1 MTELRT
7 FQQSVQDGFYPGY
20 FYSGQQDNPLAVA
33 TMERTHQ
40 AIRAAMDNMEMGTVI
55 ATPCGG
61 GKTTTQIAL
70 LKEVATAGNVSAV
83 VATDRVD
90 RLMRN
95 LEDAVQTGKIANN
108 GRNVIANLSDGDS
121 VQMQEIW
128 DSPYKKIV
136 GITPQRILSMDPELL
151 SPIYRDGIKSKQT
164 GEKSYKNFFL
174 CDEAVTDVDITD
186 YKLSDLY
193 AFVGHLRESISPE
206 KENDVEDG
214 QTAKKAG
221 DLAEKLLE
229 LVKNEI
235 DRINSSTLRYRD
247 GERKEDRTRPDVLY
261 GYLNIT
267 KKYTAALLDLIN
279 SMQNMVKILRAKGRI
294 KENSSRKSAIE
305 RIIEDSAK
313 MENNEKFS
321 EIQTWIR
328 KVRDF
333 RTSTTAVKY
342 LAEINLGEFE
352 IKIDRLEQLA
362 ELKTAPAELERICK
376 NNKKN
381 MRENSYGCENII
393 SVDEFL
399 SIFSPKNVVIMNT
412 IRKGRSK
419 IDNRPQVTITVGKYT
434 LDQLPWGKMP
444 IIIADGTGHL
454 NPAYRDGRY
463 QFNFVGDFYKPHIPV
478 KIVQY
483 GEISGAYDLKKDNQ
497 TQAKNLFNHIREI
510 LGENLKRIN
519 PKKTLVT
526 CYKELVPLMSEFG
539 LAPGVLSDLPA
550 KSFGSV
556 DLTGSNE
563 YKDRA
568 VIVKIGQSTIS
579 QFTAFIQVC
588 CRKPEIWNEIVNMET
603 VERQTLLRTIYNYNA
618 TSENCKYYDLIRKN
632 QVDTACKD
640 IVQEFQRL
648 RIRNF
653 PKSEDPAELNR
664 YGISVLW
671 FSRGH
676 AQGEYDP
683 EKESLSEEIVR
694 RILTEFGCDINR
706 DYIYHVPVLNEYK
719 NDDKAP
725 SLIIE
730 YYKKL
735 AAGAEYTY
743 SEISRELNIPMDTV
757 KQTFSRNKTLKSL
770 VRNDTVIRRGK
781 FLIHVKAGSEK
792 RDLARIM
799 TAYRS
804 YNYGEKYNFTD
815 IAVAAEVSEEF
826 ARQAFEFNAEL
837 KKLTKFD
844 DVLPDGGICKNPEKE
859 EIVKAMAYVE
869 KFYRETPLLSKY
881 SASTIATG
889 TGIKRTL
896 VAEILCMPYMRE
908 LMAADKKM
916 SGGYFRKQSADP
928 EQMSLFTA

>member
-7 FQQSVQDGFYPGY
+7 FRQSMQDGFYPGY
-20 FYSGQQDNPLAVA
+20 FYSSQAENPLAVA

-40 AIRAAMDNMEMGTVI
+40 SIRAAMDNMEMGTVI

-95 LEDAVQTGKIANN
+95 LEDAIQTGKIANN

-151 SPIYRDGIKSKQT
+151 APIYRDGVKSKQS
-164 GEKSYKNFFL
+164 GEKQYKNFFL
-174 CDEAVTDVDITD
+174 CDEAITDVEIND

-193 AFVGHLRESISPE
+193 AFVGHLRESIAPE

-221 DLAEKLLE
+221 DLSEKLLE

-247 GERKEDRTRPDVLY
+247 GEKKEDRTRPDVFY
-261 GYLNIT
+261 GYLNTT
-267 KKYTAALLDLIN
+267 KKYSAALLDLIN
-279 SMQNMVKILRAKGRI
+279 SMQNMVEILKAKGRI

-305 RIIEDSAK
+305 RIIEDSTK
-313 MENNEKFS
+313 IENNEKFS
-321 EIQTWIR
+321 EIQTWVK

-381 MRENSYGCENII
+381 MRESSLGCENII
-393 SVDEFL
+393 SAEEFL
-399 SIFSPKNVVIMNT
+399 SVFDPENVVIMNT

-434 LDQLPWGKMP
+434 LNQLPWGKMP

-463 QFNFVGDFYKPHIPV
+463 NFNFVGDFYKPRIPV

-497 TQAKNLFNHIREI
+497 TQAKNLFNHMREI
-510 LGENLKRIN
+510 LGENLKKIN
-519 PKKTLVT
+519 PRKTLVT
-526 CYKELVPLMSEFG
+526 CYKELVPLMAEFG
-539 LAPGVLSDLPA
+539 LAPGILSDLSA

-563 YKDRA
+563 YKDRS

-579 QFTAFIQVC
+579 QFTSFVQVC
-588 CRKPEIWNEIVNMET
+588 CRKPEIWGEIVNMET

-618 TSENCKYYDLIRKN
+618 TADNCGYYGLIRKN

-653 PKSEDPAELNR
+653 PKSEDPVELNR

-694 RILTEFGCDINR
+694 RIMAEFGCDIGR
-706 DYIYHVPVLNEYK
+706 DYIYHAPTLNEYK
-719 NDDKAP
+719 NDDRAP
-725 SLIIE
+725 ALIIE

-743 SEISRELNIPMDTV
+743 SGISRELNIPMDTV

-804 YNYGEKYNFTD
+804 YNYGEKYSFTD

-826 ARQAFEFNAEL
+826 VRQAFEFNAEL

-859 EIVKAMAYVE
+859 ELVKAMAYVE
-869 KFYRETPLLSKY
+869 KIYRETPLLSKY
-881 SASTIATG
+881 SASTIAAD
-889 TGIKRTL
+889 TGIKRT
-896 VAEILCMPYMRE
+896 VVSEILCMPYMKQ
-908 LMAADKKM
+908 LMSADKKM
-916 SGGYFRKQSADP
+916 SGGLFRKQSP
-928 EQMSLFTA
+928 EAQQLSLF

>member
-20 FYSGQQDNPLAVA
+20 FYSSQAENPLAVA

-40 AIRAAMDNMEMGTVI
+40 SIRAAMDNTEYGTVI
-55 ATPCGG
+55 GTPCGG

-151 SPIYRDGIKSKQT
+151 APIYRDGVKSKQA
-164 GEKSYKNFFL
+164 GEKCYKNFFL

-206 KENDVEDG
+206 KETDSEDG

-247 GERKEDRTRPDVLY
+247 GEKKEDRTRPDVFY
-261 GYLNIT
+261 GYLNVS
-267 KKYTAALLDLIN
+267 KKYSAALLDLIN
-279 SMQNMVKILRAKGRI
+279 SMQNMVKILKAKGRI
-294 KENSSRKSAIE
+294 KENSTRKSALE
-305 RIIEDSAK
+305 KIIEDSTK

-321 EIQTWIR
+321 EIQTWIKR
-328 KVRDF
+328 VRDF
-333 RTSTTAVKY
+333 RVSTTAMKY

-352 IKIDRLEQLA
+352 IKIDRFEQLA

-376 NNKKN
+376 NNKKS
-381 MRENSYGCENII
+381 MRENSGGCESII
-393 SVDEFL
+393 SVEDFL
-399 SIFSPKNVVIMNT
+399 SVFDPNNVVIMNT
-412 IRKGRSK
+412 VRRGRSK

-463 QFNFVGDFYKPHIPV
+463 QFNFVSDFYKPRIPV

-497 TQAKNLFNHIREI
+497 TQAKSLFNHIREI
-510 LGENLKRIN
+510 LGENLKKIN
-519 PKKTLVT
+519 PRKTLVT
-526 CYKELVPLMSEFG
+526 CYKELVPLMAEFG

-556 DLTGSNE
+556 DLTGSND

-579 QFTAFIQVC
+579 QFTAFIQIC
-588 CRKPEIWNEIVNMET
+588 CRKPEVWKEIVNMET

-618 TSENCKYYDLIRKN
+618 TPDNCKFYEMIRKN

-653 PKSEDPAELNR
+653 PKSEDPAELSR

-676 AQGEYDP
+676 AQETYDV

-694 RILTEFGCDINR
+694 RILAEFDCDIDR
-706 DYIYHVPVLNEYK
+706 DYIYHAPILNEYR
-719 NDDKAP
+719 NDDRAP

-743 SEISRELNIPMDTV
+743 SGISRELNIPVDTV
-757 KQTFSRNKTLKSL
+757 RQTFCRNKILKAL
-770 VRNDTVIRRGK
+770 AKNDVVVKKEKYLIR
-781 FLIHVKAGSEK
+781 IKAGSEK
-792 RDLARIM
+792 QDLERVLA
-799 TAYRS
+799 AYRG
-804 YNYGEKYNFTD
+804 YNYGEKYNFAD
-815 IAVAAEVSEEF
+815 IAETAEVTEEF
-826 ARQAFEFNAEL
+826 VRQAFEFNKEF
-837 KKLTKFD
+837 KKYIRFD
-844 DVLPDGGICKNPEKE
+844 SVTTDGGICRNPEKE

-869 KFYRETPLLSKY
+869 KCYRETPLLSKY
-881 SASTIATG
+881 SASTIAAG
-889 TGIKRTL
+889 TGFKRTL
-896 VAEILCMPYMRE
+896 VSEILCMPFMKQM
-908 LMAADKKM
+908 MAADKKM
-916 SGGYFRKQSADP
+916 SGGMFRKQSP
-928 EQMSLFTA
+928 EAQQMSLF

>member
-7 FQQSVQDGFYPGY
+7 FNQSVQDGFYPGY
-20 FYSGQQDNPLAVA
+20 YYSSQAENPLAVA

-40 AIRAAMDNMEMGTVI
+40 SIRAAMNNMETGTVI
-55 ATPCGG
+55 GTPCGG

-70 LKEVATAGNVSAV
+70 LKEVATAGNISAV

-174 CDEAVTDVDITD
+174 CDEAVTDVEIND

-193 AFVGHLRESISPE
+193 AFTGHLRESISPE
-206 KENDVEDG
+206 KENDTEDG

-229 LVKNEI
+229 LIKNEI

-247 GERKEDRTRPDVLY
+247 GEKKEDRTRPDVFY
-261 GYLNIT
+261 GYLNVT
-267 KKYTAALLDLIN
+267 KKYSAALSDLIN
-279 SMQNMVKILRAKGRI
+279 TLQDMVKILKAKGRI
-294 KENSSRKSAIE
+294 KENSSRKSALE
-305 RIIEDSAK
+305 KIIEDAVK
-313 MENNEKFS
+313 VENNMKFS

-333 RTSTTAVKY
+333 RVSATAVKY
-342 LAEINLGEFE
+342 LKEASLGELE
-352 IKIDRLEQLA
+352 IKTYRLEQLA

-381 MRENSYGCENII
+381 IRENSLGCENII
-393 SVDEFL
+393 SADEFL
-399 SIFSPKNVVIMNT
+399 SIFDPENVVIMNT
-412 IRKGRSK
+412 VRRGRSK
-419 IDNRPQVTITVGKYT
+419 IDNRPQITITVGRYT
-434 LDQLPWGKMP
+434 MDQLPWGKMP

-454 NPAYRDGRY
+454 NPAYQDGRY
-463 QFNFVGDFYKPHIPV
+463 KFDFVGDFYKPHIPV
-478 KIVQY
+478 RIVQY

-510 LGENLKRIN
+510 LGDNLAKIN
-519 PKKTLVT
+519 PRKTLVT
-526 CYKELVPLMSEFG
+526 CYKELVPLMAEFG

-579 QFTAFIQVC
+579 QFTSFVQVC
-588 CRKPEIWNEIVNMET
+588 CRKPEIWGEIVNMET
-603 VERQTLLRTIYNYNA
+603 LERQTLLRTIYNYNA
-618 TSENCKYYDLIRKN
+618 NAENCRYYGLIRRN

-664 YGISVLW
+664 YGISILW

-694 RILTEFGCDINR
+694 RILTEFDCDADR
-706 DYIYHVPVLNEYK
+706 DYIYHAPVLNEYK
-719 NDDKAP
+719 NDDRAP

-743 SEISRELNIPMDTV
+743 SGISRELNIPVDTV
-757 KQTFSRNKTLKSL
+757 RQTFCRNKILKAL
-770 VRNDTVIRRGK
+770 AKNDVVVKREKYLIR
-781 FLIHVKAGSEK
+781 IKAGSEK
-792 RDLARIM
+792 QDLERVLA
-799 TAYRS
+799 AYRG
-804 YNYGEKYNFTD
+804 YNYGEKYNFAD
-815 IAVAAEVSEEF
+815 IAETANVSEEF
-826 ARQAFEFNAEL
+826 VRQAFEFNKEF
-837 KKLTKFD
+837 KKFIRFD
-844 DVLPDGGICKNPEKE
+844 SFTADGGICRNPEKE

-916 SGGYFRKQSADP
+916 SGGMFRKQSP
-928 EQMSLFTA
+928 EAQQMSLF

>member
-7 FQQSVQDGFYPGY
+7 FQQSVREGYYPGY
-20 FYSGQQDNPLAVA
+20 YYSSQAENPLAVA
-33 TMERTHQ
+33 AMERTHQ
-40 AIRAAMDNMEMGTVI
+40 AIRAAMDSMETGTVI

-70 LKEVATAGNVSAV
+70 LKEVATAGSVSAV

-151 SPIYRDGIKSKQT
+151 APIYRDGVKSKQT

-174 CDEAVTDVDITD
+174 CDEAITDVEISD

-214 QTAKKAG
+214 QTAKRAG

-247 GERKEDRTRPDVLY
+247 GEKKEDRTRPDVFY
-261 GYLNIT
+261 GYLNT
-267 KKYTAALLDLIN
+267 SKKYSAALLDLIN
-279 SMQNMVKILRAKGRI
+279 SMQNMVKILKAKGRI

-305 RIIEDSAK
+305 RIIEDSVK
-313 MENNEKFS
+313 IENNEKFS
-321 EIQTWIR
+321 EIQTWINR
-328 KVRDF
+328 VRDF
-333 RTSTTAVKY
+333 RVSNTAIKY
-342 LAEINLGEFE
+342 LTEINLGEIE

-393 SVDEFL
+393 SADKFL
-399 SIFSPKNVVIMNT
+399 SIFNPKNVVIMNT
-412 IRKGRSK
+412 VCRGRSK
-419 IDNRPQVTITVGKYT
+419 IDNRPQVTITVGRYT

-478 KIVQY
+478 RVVQY

-497 TQAKNLFNHIREI
+497 TQAKNLFNHMKEV

-519 PKKTLVT
+519 PRKTLVT
-526 CYKELVPLMSEFG
+526 CYKELVPLMAEYG
-539 LAPGVLSDLPA
+539 LAPGILSDLPA

-563 YKDRA
+563 YKNRA

-579 QFTAFIQVC
+579 QFTSFVQIC
-588 CRKPEIWNEIVNMET
+588 CRKPEIWDEIVNMET

-618 TSENCKYYDLIRKN
+618 NSENCRYYDLIRKN

-664 YGISVLW
+664 YGISILW

-694 RILTEFGCDINR
+694 RIMTEFDCDVDR
-706 DYIYHVPVLNEYK
+706 DYIYHSPILNEYK
-719 NDDKAP
+719 NDDRAP
-725 SLIIE
+725 ALIIE

-743 SEISRELNIPMDTV
+743 SGISRELNIPVDTV
-757 KQTFSRNKTLKSL
+757 RQTFCRNKILKAL
-770 VRNDTVIRRGK
+770 AKNDVVVKKEKYLIR
-781 FLIHVKAGSEK
+781 IKAGSEK
-792 RDLARIM
+792 QDLERVLA
-799 TAYRS
+799 AYRG
-804 YNYGEKYNFTD
+804 YNYGEKYIFAD
-815 IAVAAEVSEEF
+815 IAETAEVTEEF
-826 ARQAFEFNAEL
+826 VRQAFEFNKEF
-837 KKLTKFD
+837 KKFARYDEFTA
-844 DVLPDGGICKNPEKE
+844 DGGICKNPEKE

-896 VAEILCMPYMRE
+896 VSEILCMPFMRE

-916 SGGYFRKQSADP
+916 SGGMYRKQSP
-928 EQMSLFTA
+928 EAQQMSLF

>member
-7 FQQSVQDGFYPGY
+7 FQQSIREGYYPEY
-20 FYSGQQDNPLAVA
+20 FYTGQAKNPLATA

-40 AIRAAMDNMEMGTVI
+40 AIRAAMDNMETGTVI
-55 ATPCGG
+55 GTPCGG
-61 GKTTTQIAL
+61 GKTTTQVAI
-70 LKEVATAGNVSAV
+70 LKEIATTGSVSAV

-95 LEDAVQTGKIANN
+95 LEGAEQASNIIN
-108 GRNVIANLSDGDS
+108 GRNAVANLSDGDGLNI
-121 VQMQEIW
+121 QEIW
-128 DSPYKKIV
+128 SSPYKKIV
-136 GITPQRILSMDPELL
+136 GITPQRILSMDPEMIA
-151 SPIYRDGIKSKQT
+151 PIYTDGIKSKQT
-164 GEKSYKNFFL
+164 GEKCYKNFFL
-174 CDEAVTDVDITD
+174 CDEAITDVEIKD
-186 YKLSDLY
+186 YKLSDFY
-193 AFVGHLRESISPE
+193 AFAGYLRESISPG
-206 KENDVEDG
+206 KENDAEDG
-214 QTAKKAG
+214 RTAKRAG

-229 LVKNEI
+229 LIKNEI
-235 DRINSSTLRYRD
+235 DRINSSTLRYR
-247 GERKEDRTRPDVLY
+247 ENEKKEDRTRPDVFY
-261 GYLNIT
+261 GYLNT
-267 KKYTAALLDLIN
+267 SKKYSAALSDVIN
-279 SMQNMVKILRAKGRI
+279 TLQNMVKILKAKGRI
-294 KENSSRKSAIE
+294 KENSSGKSAIE
-305 RIIEDSAK
+305 RIIEDSVK
-313 MENNEKFS
+313 IENNEKFS
-321 EIQTWIR
+321 EIQTWIK

-342 LAEINLGEFE
+342 LKETHLGELE
-352 IKIDRLEQLA
+352 IKIYRLEQLA

-381 MRENSYGCENII
+381 MRENSFGCENII

-399 SIFSPKNVVIMNT
+399 SIFDPKNVVIMNT
-412 IRKGRSK
+412 VRKGRSK
-419 IDNRPQVTITVGKYT
+419 IDNKPQITITVGRYT

-463 QFNFVGDFYKPHIPV
+463 KFNFVGDFHKPRIPV
-478 KIVQY
+478 RIVQY

-519 PKKTLVT
+519 PRKTLVT
-526 CYKELVPLMSEFG
+526 CYKELVPLMAEFS
-539 LAPGVLSDLPA
+539 LAPGILSDLPA

-556 DLTGSNE
+556 DLTGSND
-563 YKDRA
+563 YKDRS

-579 QFTAFIQVC
+579 QFTAFIQIC
-588 CRKPEIWNEIVNMET
+588 CRKPEVWKEIVNMET

-618 TSENCKYYDLIRKN
+618 TADNCGYYRLIRKN

-653 PKSEDPAELNR
+653 PQSEDPAELNR

-676 AQGEYDP
+676 AQGTYDS

-694 RILTEFGCDINR
+694 RIMTEFGCDINR
-706 DYIYHVPVLNEYK
+706 DYIYHAPVLNEYR
-719 NDDKAP
+719 NDDRAP
-725 SLIIE
+725 ALIIE

-743 SEISRELNIPMDTV
+743 SGISRELNISMDTV

-770 VRNDTVIRRGK
+770 VKNDTVIRRGK

-792 RDLARIM
+792 QDLARIM
-799 TAYRS
+799 TAYRI
-804 YNYGEKYNFTD
+804 YNYGEKYSFTD

-826 ARQAFEFNAEL
+826 VRQAFEFNVEL
-837 KKLTKFD
+837 KKLTRFD

-859 EIVKAMAYVE
+859 EIVRAMAYVE

-881 SASTIATG
+881 SASTIAAG

-896 VAEILCMPYMRE
+896 VSEILCMPFMKE

-916 SGGYFRKQSADP
+916 SGGYFKKQSADP

>member
-7 FQQSVQDGFYPGY
+7 FNQSVRDGFYPGY
-20 FYSGQQDNPLAVA
+20 FYSSQAENPLAVA

-40 AIRAAMDNMEMGTVI
+40 AIRAAMDNMGSGTVI
-55 ATPCGG
+55 GTPCGG

-70 LKEVATAGNVSAV
+70 LKEVATAGSISAV

-164 GEKSYKNFFL
+164 GEKCYKNFFL
-174 CDEAVTDVDITD
+174 CDEAITDVDITD

-193 AFVGHLRESISPE
+193 AFVGHLRESISPDR
-206 KENDVEDG
+206 ENDTEDG

-235 DRINSSTLRYRD
+235 DRINSSTLRYR
-247 GERKEDRTRPDVLY
+247 ENEKKEDRTRPDVFY
-261 GYLNIT
+261 GYLNAS
-267 KKYTAALLDLIN
+267 KKYSDSLLDLIN
-279 SMQNMVKILRAKGRI
+279 SLKDMVEILKKKGRI
-294 KENSSRKSAIE
+294 KENSTRKSAIE
-305 RIIEDSAK
+305 RIIEDSVK
-313 MENNEKFS
+313 IENNEKFS
-321 EIQTWIR
+321 EIQTWIK

-342 LAEINLGEFE
+342 LAEVNLGEVE
-352 IKIDRLEQLA
+352 IKIDRFEQLA
-362 ELKTAPAELERICK
+362 ELKTAPSELERICK
-376 NNKKN
+376 NNKKS
-381 MRENSYGCENII
+381 MRENSYGCEWII
-393 SVDEFL
+393 SVDVFL
-399 SIFSPKNVVIMNT
+399 SIFYPKNVVVMNT
-412 IRKGRSK
+412 VRRGRSK

-463 QFNFVGDFYKPHIPV
+463 QFNFVGDFYKPRIPV

-497 TQAKNLFNHIREI
+497 TQAKSLFGHIREI
-510 LGENLKRIN
+510 LGENLERIN
-519 PKKTLVT
+519 PRKTLVT

-539 LAPGVLSDLPA
+539 LAPGILSDLPA

-588 CRKPEIWNEIVNMET
+588 CRKPEIWNEIVEMET

-618 TSENCKYYDLIRKN
+618 NSENCRYYGLIRKN

-664 YGISVLW
+664 YGISILW

-694 RILTEFGCDINR
+694 RIMAEFGCDTDR
-706 DYIYHVPVLNEYK
+706 DYIYHAPTLNEYK
-719 NDDKAP
+719 NDDRAP
-725 SLIIE
+725 ALIIE

-743 SEISRELNIPMDTV
+743 SGISRELNIPVDTV
-757 KQTFSRNKTLKSL
+757 RQTFCRNKILKAL
-770 VRNDTVIRRGK
+770 AKNDVVVKKEKYLIR
-781 FLIHVKAGSEK
+781 IKAGSEK
-792 RDLARIM
+792 QDLERVLA
-799 TAYRS
+799 AYRG
-804 YNYGEKYNFTD
+804 YNYGEKYIFAD
-815 IAVAAEVSEEF
+815 IAETAEVTEEF
-826 ARQAFEFNAEL
+826 VRQAFEFNKEF
-837 KKLTKFD
+837 KKFVRYDEFTA
-844 DVLPDGGICKNPEKE
+844 DGGICRNPEKE

-896 VAEILCMPYMRE
+896 VSEILCMPFMRE

-916 SGGYFRKQSADP
+916 SGGMYRKQSP
-928 EQMSLFTA
+928 EAQQMSLF

>member
-151 SPIYRDGIKSKQT
+151 SPIYRDGIRSKQT
-164 GEKSYKNFFL
+164 GEKQYKNFFL
-174 CDEAVTDVDITD
+174 CDEAITDVEIND

-214 QTAKKAG
+214 QTAKRAG

-247 GERKEDRTRPDVLY
+247 GEKKEDRTRPDVFY
-261 GYLNIT
+261 GYLNIS
-267 KKYTAALLDLIN
+267 KKYSAALLDLIN

-313 MENNEKFS
+313 IENNEKFS

-381 MRENSYGCENII
+381 MRENSYGCEGVI

-412 IRKGRSK
+412 IRRGRSK

-463 QFNFVGDFYKPHIPV
+463 QFNFVGDFYKPRIPV

-497 TQAKNLFNHIREI
+497 TQAKNLFGHIREI

-519 PKKTLVT
+519 PRKTIVT
-526 CYKELVPLMSEFG
+526 CYKELVPLMAEYK
-539 LAPGVLSDLPA
+539 LAPGILSDLPA

-568 VIVKIGQSTIS
+568 VIVKVGQSTIS
-579 QFTAFIQVC
+579 QFTSFVQVC
-588 CRKPEIWNEIVNMET
+588 CRKPEIWGEIVDMET

-618 TSENCKYYDLIRKN
+618 TAENCGYYGLIRKN

-664 YGISVLW
+664 YGVSILW

-694 RILTEFGCDINR
+694 RILAEFGCDIGR
-706 DYIYHVPVLNEYK
+706 DYIYHAPMLNEYK
-719 NDDKAP
+719 NDDRAP
-725 SLIIE
+725 ALIIE

-743 SEISRELNIPMDTV
+743 SGISRELNIPADTV
-757 KQTFSRNKTLKSL
+757 RQTFCRNKILKAL
-770 VRNDTVIRRGK
+770 AKNDVVVKKEKYLIR
-781 FLIHVKAGSEK
+781 IKAGSEK
-792 RDLARIM
+792 QDLERVLA
-799 TAYRS
+799 AYRG
-804 YNYGEKYNFTD
+804 YNYGEKYIFAD
-815 IAVAAEVSEEF
+815 IAETAEVTEEF
-826 ARQAFEFNAEL
+826 VRQAFEFNKEF
-837 KKLTKFD
+837 KKFVRYDEFTA
-844 DVLPDGGICKNPEKE
+844 DGGICKNPEKE

-869 KFYRETPLLSKY
+869 KCYRETPLLSKY
-881 SASTIATG
+881 SAGTIATG
-889 TGIKRTL
+889 TGLKRTL
-896 VAEILCMPYMRE
+896 VSEILCMPFMRE

-916 SGGYFRKQSADP
+916 SGGYFKKQSPDP
-928 EQMSLFTA
+928 QQMSLFSA

>member
-20 FYSGQQDNPLAVA
+20 FYSGQQNNPLAVA
-33 TMERTHQ
+33 AMERTHQ
-40 AIRAAMDNMEMGTVI
+40 SIRAAMDNTEMGTVI

-70 LKEVATAGNVSAV
+70 LKEIATAGNISAV

-90 RLMRN
+90 RLLRN

-151 SPIYRDGIKSKQT
+151 APIYRDGIKSKQA
-164 GEKSYKNFFL
+164 GEKQYKNFFL
-174 CDEAVTDVDITD
+174 CDEAITDVEIND

-206 KENDVEDG
+206 KEGDTEDG
-214 QTAKKAG
+214 QTAKRAG

-235 DRINSSTLRYRD
+235 DRINSSTLRYR
-247 GERKEDRTRPDVLY
+247 ESEKKEDRTRPDVFY
-261 GYLNIT
+261 GYLNVI
-267 KKYTAALLDLIN
+267 KKYSAALLNLIN
-279 SMQNMVKILRAKGRI
+279 SMQNMVKILKAKGRI

-313 MENNEKFS
+313 IENNEKFS

-328 KVRDF
+328 RVRDF

-342 LAEINLGEFE
+342 LAEINLGEVE
-352 IKIDRLEQLA
+352 VKIDRLEQLA
-362 ELKTAPAELERICK
+362 ELKTASAELERICK

-381 MRENSYGCENII
+381 MRENSYGCEGII

-399 SIFSPKNVVIMNT
+399 SIFSPENVVIMNT

-419 IDNRPQVTITVGKYT
+419 IDNRPQVTITVGRYT

-497 TQAKNLFNHIREI
+497 TQAKNLFNHMKEI

-519 PKKTLVT
+519 PRKTLVT
-526 CYKELVPLMSEFG
+526 CYKELVPLMAEYG
-539 LAPGVLSDLPA
+539 LAPDILSDLPA

-588 CRKPEIWNEIVNMET
+588 CRKPEIWDEIVNMET

-618 TSENCKYYDLIRKN
+618 NSENCRYYGLIRKN

-694 RILTEFGCDINR
+694 RILAEFGCDIDR
-706 DYIYHVPVLNEYK
+706 DYIYHAPVLNEYK

-804 YNYGEKYNFTD
+804 YNYGEKYSFTD

-826 ARQAFEFNAEL
+826 VRQAFEFNAEL

-859 EIVKAMAYVE
+859 EIVRAMAYVE
-869 KFYRETPLLSKY
+869 KCYRETPLLSKY
-881 SASTIATG
+881 SAGTIAAG

-896 VAEILCMPYMRE
+896 VSEILCMPFMRE
-908 LMAADKKM
+908 LTAADKKM
-916 SGGYFRKQSADP
+916 SGGYFKKQSPDP
-928 EQMSLFTA
+928 QQMSLFSA

>member
-20 FYSGQQDNPLAVA
+20 FYSGQQNNPLAVA
-33 TMERTHQ
+33 AMERTHQ
-40 AIRAAMDNMEMGTVI
+40 SIRAAMDNTEMGTVI

-70 LKEVATAGNVSAV
+70 LKEIATAGNISAV

-136 GITPQRILSMDPELL
+136 GITPQRILSMDPDLL
-151 SPIYRDGIKSKQT
+151 SPIYRDGIKSKQS
-164 GEKSYKNFFL
+164 GEKQYKNFFL
-174 CDEAVTDVDITD
+174 CDEAITDVEIKD
-186 YKLSDLY
+186 YKLSDFY
-193 AFVGHLRESISPE
+193 AFVGHLRESIFPE
-206 KENDVEDG
+206 KETDTEDG
-214 QTAKKAG
+214 QTAKRAG

-235 DRINSSTLRYRD
+235 DRINSSTLRYM
-247 GERKEDRTRPDVLY
+247 ENEKKEDRTRPDVFF
-261 GYLNIT
+261 GYLNVC
-267 KKYTAALLDLIN
+267 KKFSDSLSDLIN
-279 SMQNMVKILRAKGRI
+279 SLQDMVQILKKKGRI
-294 KENSSRKSAIE
+294 KENSTRKSALE
-305 RIIEDSAK
+305 KIIEDSIRV
-313 MENNEKFS
+313 ENNSKFS
-321 EIQTWIR
+321 EIQTWI
-328 KVRDF
+328 KKARDF
-333 RTSTTAVKY
+333 RVSTTAMKY
-342 LAEINLGEFE
+342 LNEAGLGELE
-352 IKIDRLEQLA
+352 IKIYRLEQLA

-376 NNKKN
+376 NNKNN

-393 SVDEFL
+393 SADEFL
-399 SIFSPKNVVIMNT
+399 SIFDPENVVIMNT
-412 IRKGRSK
+412 IRRGRSK

-444 IIIADGTGHL
+444 IIVADGTGHL

-463 QFNFVGDFYKPHIPV
+463 RFNFVGDFYKPHVPV

-519 PKKTLVT
+519 PRKTLVT
-526 CYKELVPLMSEFG
+526 CYKELVSLMAEFG
-539 LAPGVLSDLPA
+539 LAPGILSDLPA

-579 QFTAFIQVC
+579 QFTSFVQVC
-588 CRKPEIWNEIVNMET
+588 CRKPEVWDEIVNMET

-618 TSENCKYYDLIRKN
+618 NSENCRYYDLIRKN

-664 YGISVLW
+664 YGISILW
-671 FSRGH
+671 FSRGY

-694 RILTEFGCDINR
+694 RIMAEFGCDTDR
-706 DYIYHVPVLNEYK
+706 DYTYHVPVLNEYK

-725 SLIIE
+725 ALIIE

-743 SEISRELNIPMDTV
+743 SGISRELNIPMDTV

-770 VRNDTVIRRGK
+770 VKNDTVIRRGK

-804 YNYGEKYNFTD
+804 YNYGEKYSFTD

-826 ARQAFEFNAEL
+826 VRQAFEFNAEL

-869 KFYRETPLLSKY
+869 KCYRETPLLSKY

-896 VAEILCMPYMRE
+896 VSEILCMPFMRE

-916 SGGYFRKQSADP
+916 SGGMFRKQSP
-928 EQMSLFTA
+928 EAQQMSLF